1 MDGSSDL
8 EARLRET
15 ERRAYEAEAAYATLL
30 EQVPGAIYVY
40 APELGGP
47 TIAMSAYIEELLGV
61 PAERFLSGDAIWD
74 ELLHPDDRERAWA
87 DYESFLRTGSPNSG
101 DYRYVRPDGRVVWIH
116 DRSAI
121 VRDRDGSPLLI
132 QGVMFDITATK
143 ETALRMEH
151 LAYHDVLTGLPNRAM
166 FQDHL
171 ELALARA
178 RRHGHAVAV
187 LFLDL
192 DDFKPVNDTHGH
204 EVGDEVLQHTARRIH
219 AAARDTDLVARQG
232 GDEFLV
238 LLADLG
244 SGDGDNVADVVTG
257 GEHADRRRDRRTD
270 GPPHDVAVDARE
282 HRHSGVPRRCRR
294 RSLAAATRRRVHVRA
309 QTRPIHRWRDHP
321 AARLAQ
327 RPRALPVDGV
337 AVDASRMEPRGHAG
351 LTFALFGWIDGAVEV
366 PVARIAA
373 REPVELLLGADLD
386 QIDVRADLDP
396 TPAVV
401 GVDHQQR
408 RAGIELEIATF
419 LPLSR
424 RAHERIVALEREPYR
439 LRLRRVVRQ
448 ACCERRDQRSIE
460 QIPMGVRDPHIGVA

>member
-1 MDGSSDL
+1 MHVHRTPAEVADTTYMDGSSDL

-47 TIAMSAYIEELLGV
+47 TLAMSAYIEELLGV

-74 ELLHPDDRERAWA
+74 ELLHPEDQERAWA
-87 DYESFLRTGSPNSG
+87 DYESFLRTGSPDSG

-178 RRHGHAVAV
+178 RRHEHAVAV

-204 EVGDEVLQHTARRIH
+204 EIGDEVLQQTARRIR

-238 LLADLG
+238 LLADLDVG
-244 SGDGDNVADVVTG
+244 PDGDNVVEVLQAVSTRIADAIAAPMTL
-257 GEHADRRRDRRTD
+257 RTASLSMRASIGTAVFPD
-270 GPPHDVAVDARE
+270 GAGDAR
-282 HRHSGVPRRCRR
+282 
-294 RSLAAATRRRVHVRA
+294 SLL
-309 QTRPIHRWRDHP
+309 
-321 AARLAQ
+321 RLA
-327 RPRALPVDGV
+327 
-337 AVDASRMEPRGHAG
+337 DASMYERKRVRSA
-351 LTFALFGWIDGAVEV
+351 DGTT
-366 PVARIAA
+366 I
-373 REPVELLLGADLD
+373 
-386 QIDVRADLDP
+386 
-396 TPAVV
+396 
-401 GVDHQQR
+401 R
-408 RAGIELEIATF
+408 RLA
-419 LPLSR
+419 
-424 RAHERIVALEREPYR
+424 
-439 LRLRRVVRQ
+439 
-448 ACCERRDQRSIE
+448 
-460 QIPMGVRDPHIGVA
+460 